1 LETSLQVAVERR
13 ADGVIVLRRSAAA
26 GAPR

>member
-1 LETSLQVAVERR
+1 LHVAVERR